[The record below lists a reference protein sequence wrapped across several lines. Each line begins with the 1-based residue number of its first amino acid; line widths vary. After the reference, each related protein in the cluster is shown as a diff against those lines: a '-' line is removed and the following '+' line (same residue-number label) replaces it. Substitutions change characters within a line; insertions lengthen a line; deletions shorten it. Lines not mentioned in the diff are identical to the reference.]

1 MYKEYLKYL
10 ENGDF
15 SLLEQKI
22 KAFNN
27 ALFMPYVVEK
37 TGYGERH
44 YDIFSRLLKDR
55 IIFIGSTIEDTL
67 SNLVIAQILFLQN
80 ENKNQDINVYIN
92 SPGGSITAGLAIY
105 DTMQFVQC
113 DVATF
118 CLGQAYSMA
127 AILLAGGTKGKRH
140 GLPHTRIMLHQPWG
154 GMMGTATDISIQ
166 AEEILRMKKYLN
178 DILVKHT
185 GQLLKRIEEDVERD
199 FYMSSQEAKAYGLVD
214 EVIETLR
221 DKKINIK

>member
-1 MYKEYLKYL
+1 MYKEFLSHL
-10 ENGDF
+10 ENGEF
-15 SLLEQKI
+15 PAATPMKTY
-22 KAFNN
+22 NN
-27 ALFMPYVVEK
+27 LFVPYVVEK

-55 IIFIGSTIEDTL
+55 IIFIGSAIEDVL

-80 ENKNQDINVYIN
+80 ENKNQEISIYIN

-118 CLGQAYSMA
+118 CIGQAYSMA
-127 AILLAGGTKGKRH
+127 AILLAGGTKGKRY

-154 GMMGTATDISIQ
+154 GMRGTATDISIQ
-166 AEEILRMKKYLN
+166 AEEILRMKKCLN
-178 DILVKHT
+178 EILVKHT
-185 GQLLKRIEEDVERD
+185 GQPIERVEEDVDRD
-199 FYMSSQEAKAYGLVD
+199 FYMSSHEAKTYGLVD
-214 EVIETLR
+214 EVIESLR
-221 DKKINIK
+221 DKKK

>member
-1 MYKEYLKYL
+1 MYKEFLSHL
-10 ENGDF
+10 ENGVF
-15 SLLEQKI
+15 PAVGSMKTYG
-22 KAFNN
+22 N
-27 ALFMPYVVEK
+27 LFVPYVVEK

-55 IIFIGSTIEDTL
+55 IIFIGSAIEDTL

-80 ENKNQDINVYIN
+80 ENKNQEISIYIN

-118 CLGQAYSMA
+118 CIGQAYSMA
-127 AILLAGGTKGKRH
+127 AILLAGGTKGKRY

-154 GMMGTATDISIQ
+154 GMRGTATDISIQ
-166 AEEILRMKKYLN
+166 AEEILRMKKCLN
-178 DILVKHT
+178 EILVKHT
-185 GQLLKRIEEDVERD
+185 GQPMERVEEDVDRD
-199 FYMSSQEAKAYGLVD
+199 FICLSREAKTYGLVD
-214 EVIETLR
+214 EVMESLR
-221 DKKINIK
+221 DKKK

>member
-1 MYKEYLKYL
+1 MYKEFLSHL
-10 ENGDF
+10 ENGEF
-15 SLLEQKI
+15 PAPSPMKTY
-22 KAFNN
+22 NN
-27 ALFMPYVVEK
+27 LFVPYVVEK

-55 IIFIGSTIEDTL
+55 IIFIGSAIEDVL

-80 ENKNQDINVYIN
+80 ENKNQEISIYIN

-118 CLGQAYSMA
+118 CIGQAYSMA
-127 AILLAGGTKGKRH
+127 AILLAGGTKGKRY

-154 GMMGTATDISIQ
+154 GMRGTATDISIQ
-166 AEEILRMKKYLN
+166 AEEILRMKKCLN
-178 DILVKHT
+178 EILVKHT
-185 GQLLKRIEEDVERD
+185 GQPIERVEEDVDRD
-199 FYMSSQEAKAYGLVD
+199 FYMSSHEAKTYGLVD
-214 EVIETLR
+214 EVIESLR
-221 DKKINIK
+221 DKKK

>member
-1 MYKEYLKYL
+1 MFKDYLSHL
-10 ENGDF
+10 ENGEF
-15 SLLEQKI
+15 PIEMSHTKYGSL
-22 KAFNN
+22 FV
-27 ALFMPYVVEK
+27 PYVVEK

-55 IIFIGSTIEDTL
+55 IIFIGSAIEDTL

-80 ENKNQDINVYIN
+80 ENKNQDINIYIN

-113 DVATF
+113 DVATY
-118 CLGQAYSMA
+118 CIGQAYSMA
-127 AILLAGGTKGKRH
+127 AVLLAGGTKGKRY

-154 GMMGTATDISIQ
+154 GMRGTATDISIQ
-166 AEEILRMKKYLN
+166 AEEILRMKRYLN
-178 DILVKHT
+178 DILAKHT
-185 GQLLKRIEEDVERD
+185 GQPLERIEVDADRD
-199 FYMSSQEAKAYGLVD
+199 FYMSSQEAKTYGLID

-221 DKKINIK
+221 DKKK

>member
-1 MYKEYLKYL
+1 VYKEFLSHL
-10 ENGDF
+10 ENGEF
-15 SLLEQKI
+15 PAMGSMKTYG
-22 KAFNN
+22 N
-27 ALFMPYVVEK
+27 LFVPYVIEK

-55 IIFIGSTIEDTL
+55 IIFIGSAIEDTL

-80 ENKNQDINVYIN
+80 ENKNQEISIYIN

-118 CLGQAYSMA
+118 CIGQAYSMA
-127 AILLAGGTKGKRH
+127 AILVAGGTKGKRY

-154 GMMGTATDISIQ
+154 GMRGTATDISIQ
-166 AEEILRMKKYLN
+166 AEEILRMKKCLN
-178 DILVKHT
+178 EILVKHT
-185 GQLLKRIEEDVERD
+185 GQPIERIEEDVDRD
-199 FYMSSQEAKAYGLVD
+199 FYMSAQEAKSYGLVD
-214 EVIETLR
+214 EVIESLR
-221 DKKINIK
+221 DKKK

>member
-1 MYKEYLKYL
+1 VYKEYLSRL
-10 ENGDF
+10 ENGEF
-15 SLLEQKI
+15 PVPATPQMKYN
-22 KAFNN
+22 AF
-27 ALFMPYVVEK
+27 FVPYVVEK

-55 IIFIGSTIEDTL
+55 IIFIGSAIEDTL

-80 ENKNQDINVYIN
+80 ENKNQDINIYIN
-92 SPGGSITAGLAIY
+92 SPGGAITAGLAIY

-118 CLGQAYSMA
+118 CIGQAYSMA

-154 GMMGTATDISIQ
+154 GMKGTATDIGIQ
-166 AEEILRMKKYLN
+166 AEEILRMKKCLN
-178 DILVKHT
+178 EILVKHT
-185 GQLLKRIEEDVERD
+185 DQTLERVEQDVEQD
-199 FYMSSQEAKAYGLVD
+199 FYMSSHDAKNYGIVD
-214 EVIETLR
+214 EVIESLR
-221 DKKINIK
+221 DKKK

>member
-1 MYKEYLKYL
+1 MYKEFLSHL
-10 ENGDF
+10 ENGEF
-15 SLLEQKI
+15 PAIGGSMKTYG
-22 KAFNN
+22 N
-27 ALFMPYVVEK
+27 LFVPYVVEK

-55 IIFIGSTIEDTL
+55 IIFIGSAIEDTL

-80 ENKNQDINVYIN
+80 ENKNQEISIYIN

-118 CLGQAYSMA
+118 CIGQAYSMA
-127 AILLAGGTKGKRH
+127 AILLAGGTKGKRY

-154 GMMGTATDISIQ
+154 GMRGTATDISIQ
-166 AEEILRMKKYLN
+166 AEEILRMKKCLN
-178 DILVKHT
+178 EILVKHT
-185 GQLLKRIEEDVERD
+185 GQPIERIEGDVDRD
-199 FYMSSQEAKAYGLVD
+199 FYMSSQEAKTYGLVD
-214 EVIETLR
+214 EVIESLR
-221 DKKINIK
+221 DKKK

>member
-1 MYKEYLKYL
+1 MYKEFLSHL
-10 ENGDF
+10 ENGEFPDVGPK
-15 SLLEQKI
+15 KI
-22 KAFNN
+22 YGN
-27 ALFMPYVVEK
+27 LFVPYVVEK

-55 IIFIGSTIEDTL
+55 IIFIGSAIEDTL

-80 ENKNQDINVYIN
+80 ENKTQEISIYIN

-118 CLGQAYSMA
+118 CIGQAYSMA
-127 AILLAGGTKGKRH
+127 AILLAGGTKGKRY

-154 GMMGTATDISIQ
+154 GMRGTATDISIQ
-166 AEEILRMKKYLN
+166 AEEILRMKKCLN
-178 DILVKHT
+178 EILVKHT
-185 GQLLKRIEEDVERD
+185 GQPVERIEEDVDRD
-199 FYMSSQEAKAYGLVD
+199 FYMSSQEAKTYGLVD
-214 EVIETLR
+214 EVIESLR
-221 DKKINIK
+221 DKKK